1 MTIADGL
8 RPLVVPL
15 DSLTQLPGNPRRG
28 DVDAVAASLQ
38 RFGQRKPIVVDA
50 HGTIIAGNHTWAAA
64 KQLGWD
70 EIAAV
75 RVQDDEATAR
85 AFALADNRTAELGGY
100 DEAALLDLIR
110 SVAEVDADLLADTGW
125 DDASVQDLVDRIDP
139 GLPDT
144 PPDDDAPTPPAE
156 PVSKPGDV
164 WVLGAHRLMCGDA
177 TDVLAY
183 GALLAG
189 DLADCVITDPP
200 YGVAYV
206 GKTADALTIA
216 NDDLDLAGFCD
227 FLKAAYA
234 SMYAASRPGAPIYVF
249 HADTFGETFRNAH
262 VAGGWLLKQVLVW
275 VKNSMV
281 LGRQDYNWQ
290 HEPILYG
297 WKPGAAHTWVGN
309 SKSVTVL
316 QDAVDN
322 LGSLSHEELVDLL
335 TGMFE
340 QSSVIRENRPT
351 RNRDHPT
358 MKPVHLI
365 QRLICNSAERRA
377 IVLDPFG
384 GSGSTLMACEYT
396 GRKARLIE
404 LDPKY
409 ADVICR
415 RWQEYTGALP
425 VLESTG
431 KPHDFTSEA
440 DDDAA
445 AESA

>member
-1 MTIADGL
+1 MVIADDLAPL
-8 RPLVVPL
+8 RVPI
-15 DSLTQLPGNPRRG
+15 DSLHQLPGNPRRG
-28 DVDAVAASLQ
+28 DVDAVAASLA
-38 RFGQRKPIVVDA
+38 RFGQRKPIVVADD
-50 HGTIIAGNHTWAAA
+50 GTIIAGNHTWAAA

-70 EIAAV
+70 EIAVV
-75 RVQDDEATAR
+75 RVGDDEATAQ

-110 SVAEVDADLLADTGW
+110 QVADVDASLLADTGW
-125 DDASVQDLVDRIDP
+125 DDASVQDLADRIDP

-144 PPDDDAPTPPAE
+144 PPDDDAPPPPAE
-156 PVSKPGDV
+156 PLSRPGDV
-164 WVLGAHRLMCGDA
+164 WVLGAHRLVVGDA
-177 TDVLAY
+177 TDVGAY
-183 GALLAG
+183 EALLG
-189 DLADCVITDPP
+189 DDLADCVITDPP

-216 NDDLDLAGFCD
+216 NDNLDLDGFRD
-227 FLKAAYA
+227 FLLAAYS
-234 SMYAASRPGAPIYVF
+234 SMYAASRAGAPIYVF
-249 HADTFGETFRNAH
+249 HADTFGEVFRRAH
-262 VAGGWLLKQVLVW
+262 VEGGWLLKQVLVW

-297 WKPGAAHTWVGN
+297 WKPGAGHTWVG
-309 SKSVTVL
+309 SAKSVTVL
-316 QDAVDN
+316 QESIDN
-322 LGSLSHEELVDLL
+322 LGNLTRDELLDML
-335 TGMFE
+335 TTMFE
-340 QSSVIRENRPT
+340 QSTAIRANRPS
-351 RNRDHPT
+351 RNRQHPT

-365 QRLICNSAERRA
+365 QRLLANSAERRS

-396 GRKARLIE
+396 GRRARLIE

-415 RWQEYTGALP
+415 RWQEYTGAKP
-425 VLESTG
+425 VLEATG
-431 KPHDFTSEA
+431 EPHDFTEER

-445 AESA
+445 ESA